1 MWYGWQMSSYPS
13 TFRPAK
19 PPSKASTSQDAVSFL
34 RGHEALAALLPTA
47 TKLAKLQADCLTI
60 LPAQFSHCTV
70 LNVNEGQL
78 HIAVPN
84 SALATRIKQ
93 MLPKL
98 QSALIERGWQVE
110 GIKLRIQ
117 VDAPAPAPPVIE
129 GRELTSSALDS
140 FRELNQNLENHPSN
154 LALKQAI
161 QNLLKRRGES
171 I

>member
-1 MWYGWQMSSYPS
+1 MSKLPS
-13 TFRPAK
+13 TFRPAQ
-19 PPSKASTSQDAVSFL
+19 PASKAATSQDAVSFL

-47 TKLAKLQADCLTI
+47 TKLAKLQADCLAI
-60 LPAQFSHCTV
+60 MPAQFTHCSV
-70 LNVNEGQL
+70 LNINEGLL

-117 VDAPAPAPPVIE
+117 VDAPAPAAPAIE
-129 GRELTSSALDS
+129 GRELSSSALDC

-171 I
+171 A

>member
-1 MWYGWQMSSYPS
+1 MATYPS

-19 PPSKASTSQDAVSFL
+19 PASTASSSQDAVTFL

-47 TKLAKLQADCLTI
+47 NKLAKLQADCLHL
-60 LPAQFSHCTV
+60 LPAQFTHCTV

-84 SALATRIKQ
+84 AALATRIKQ

-98 QSALIERGWQVE
+98 QNSLVERGWQII

-117 VDAPAPAPPVIE
+117 VDAPPPTAPIE
-129 GRELTSSALDS
+129 EARELSSTALDS
-140 FRELNQNLENHPSN
+140 FRELNQNLDNHPSN

-171 I
+171 A

>member
-1 MWYGWQMSSYPS
+1 MSSYTS

-34 RGHEALAALLPTA
+34 RGNQALAALLPTA
-47 TKLAKLQADCLTI
+47 TKLAKLQADCLAI
-60 LPAQFSHCTV
+60 LPAQFTHCTV

-117 VDAPAPAPPVIE
+117 VEAPAPAAPVIE

-140 FRELNQNLENHPSN
+140 FRELNQSLENHPSN